1 MLTRLKAKEKASI
14 NFEES
19 LRYFLDQERAM
30 GEGSRNKRLP
40 RKRRPQPMA
49 RVNGDEPNGEKPL
62 KDYST
67 PSLTGFRSPIAPP
80 GVDAPQF
87 ELKTALINMVGN
99 NAFSGIGNPNAHLT
113 SFLELCETFK
123 INNVPKEAIYL
134 RLFPFSLMGKAK
146 DWLWSH
152 DANTFT
158 TWNELAQ
165 AFLLQYFPPAK
176 TQRLKN
182 LINSFEQGEDESF
195 YEAWER
201 FKELQRECPHHNIDK
216 PTLIQIFYQGMDNE
230 SKRQMDQA
238 AGGAFMEL
246 HPTNAGA
253 IIDRIA
259 RNSHHWGSD
268 RNVPRRQGKT
278 REVNEADSNEEVRA
292 LSKKVNALT
301 NSLSA
306 LHVKQSQKQPRVC
319 AICTSPSHKEDNCPH
334 TFPQEETQ
342 DEEDVNFLQRN
353 QANYG
358 RDRDH
363 PNFSYKTT
371 EPIKYDPNWRQ
382 KNNAPP
388 GFTPRNQDYQRQG
401 QGYQKQAY
409 QGQSS
414 QSQQQPQPQQPPK
427 EDSTMNQLLASLIA
441 GQKEGIED
449 RNKLVQDQ
457 MKMAQDQFK
466 ASQENKFMFQSINQR
481 LDEMS
486 THHKMLENQ
495 IAQQASSS
503 TRYPGK
509 LPSKPD
515 FHQNEHVNAISL
527 RSGTTYKPPTPKEKD
542 ASTRMPIIVEEGEDE
557 VEEEIPAP
565 KEVPSKRSTKE
576 VTKNAPKE
584 PSPYKPP
591 MPFPQRQLKKNNES
605 HFQRFAEMMKKIN
618 VTLPISEVISQMPL
632 YSKFLK
638 DVISHRRE
646 ISEIGSVNLNA
657 ECSAIV
663 QNPMPKKEKDPGSF
677 SIPITIG
684 DVNISKALCD
694 LGASIS
700 LMPYSLYKKLDMGTL
715 VPTSISLRLADRSSR
730 IPSGI
735 LEDVPVKVGKFY
747 IPVDFFVLEMEEER
761 EIPIILGRPFLKTT
775 KAVISCIND
784 SLEFDIGGEKIKF
797 YLRQA
802 CSAPS
807 DSLDCNLLDTYDDFS
822 CDELTSIEQEL
833 LSDESIGDS
842 MMDLLMMDE
851 EEQEEE
857 KDDGK
862 ERTEKGEGKGSC
874 GVELKAL
881 PTSLRY
887 EFLGPNSTHP
897 VIVNASLNELETSR
911 LLHVL
916 RKRRGAI
923 GYSIDDLKG
932 ISPDIC
938 MHRITLD
945 DDARPTR
952 ERLRRLN
959 PTLGEVVFKEITRL
973 REAGIIYAVPDSEW
987 VSPIHVVPKKGGL
1000 TVVKNEKNELIP
1012 TRTVTGWRM
1021 CVDYR
1026 KLNKATKKD
1035 HFPLPFIDQMLERL
1049 ANHEYFCYLDGYSG
1063 FFQIP
1068 IHPQDQE
1075 KNTFT
1080 CPYGTYAYRRMP
1092 FGLCNAPG
1100 TFQRCMMAIFS
1111 DFIENTMEVFMDDF
1125 SVYGSSFDSC
1135 LENLSRVLDKCIETD
1150 LVLNWEKCH
1159 FMAQEGI
1166 VLGHLVSNRGI
1177 EVDRAKIEVIEKLP
1191 PPRDVKGIR
1200 SFLGHAGFYRRFI
1213 KDFSKI
1219 AKPLTDLLHNDTPFL
1234 FNDPCAKAFEKLK
1247 LALTSAPIIQPPS
1260 WGLPFELM
1268 CDASDYAIGA
1278 VLGQRVDKKLH
1289 VIYCTSKVLD
1299 QAQSNYSTAEKEML
1313 DIVYA
1318 FEKFRQYLVGSKTIV
1333 YTDHAA
1339 IKYLISK
1346 KDAKP
1351 RLIRWVLLLQDFDI
1365 EIKDKK
1371 GVENLVA
1378 DHLSRLE
1385 PLRERTSSEELPIE
1399 DSFVGENLMRIEN
1412 ATTPWY
1418 ADIVNFKVCE
1428 VLPPNMNY
1436 NQKKKF
1442 AHDARRYYWD
1452 EPHLFKLCSDRI
1464 YRKCVAD
1471 EDIEGVLHHCHSLPC
1486 GGHGGSSKTAAKVLQ
1501 SGLYWPSIFK
1511 DSYNFAKA
1519 CDKCQ
1524 RSGNISKRDEMPQQV
1539 MLEVEI
1545 FDVWGIDFMGPF
1557 PPSYGNRYI
1566 LVAVDYVSKWVE
1578 AIASP
1583 TCDAKVVAKLFK
1595 KVIFPRFGVPRTVIS
1610 DGGSHFKEKQFGAL
1624 LKKYAVYH
1632 KVATPYHPQT
1642 SGQVEVS
1649 NREIKATL
1657 EKTVGS
1663 SRKDWSSK
1671 LDDALWAY
1679 RTAFKTPIGMSPFRL
1694 IYGKPCH
1701 LPVEL
1706 EYKSFWAIRELNFNM
1721 KSAGEKRL
1729 LDLNELDE
1737 IRLDSYENA
1746 KIYKQKQKKWHDK
1759 KILRKEFKEGDQ
1771 VLLFNSRL
1779 RLFPGK
1785 LKSRWTGPFQIQK
1798 VFEDG
1803 HVTLFNSRGEIFKA
1817 NGQRLKLY
1825 HGAPLD
1831 PETTT
1836 ITLHDLTD

>member
-1 MLTRLKAKEKASI
+1 MLTRLKEKEKASI

-19 LRYFLDQERAM
+19 LKYFLDQERAK

-49 RVNGDEPNGEKPL
+49 RINDEEPNGEKPL

-113 SFLELCETFK
+113 SFLELCEAFK

-216 PTLIQIFYQGMDNE
+216 PTLIQIFYQGVDNE

-268 RNVPRRQGKT
+268 RNVPKGQGKT
-278 REVNEADSNEEVRA
+278 REVNASDSNEEVQA
-292 LSKKVNALT
+292 LSKKNDALT
-301 NSLSA
+301 NSLN
-306 LHVKQSQKQPRVC
+306 
-319 AICTSPSHKEDNCPH
+319 NCPH

-371 EPIKYDPNWRQ
+371 EPIKYDLNWRQ

-388 GFTPRNQDYQRQG
+388 GFTPKNQDYQRQG
-401 QGYQKQAY
+401 QGYQGQGYQRQSY
-409 QGQSS
+409 QGQAS
-414 QSQQQPQPQQPPK
+414 QSQPQQQAQTQQPPK
-427 EDSTMNQLLASLIA
+427 EDASITQLLSSLVA
-441 GQKEGIED
+441 GQNQGIED
-449 RNKLVQDQ
+449 RNKL
-457 MKMAQDQFK
+457 AQDQFK

-495 IAQQASSS
+495 IAQQASGS
-503 TRYPGK
+503 TRYQGK

-515 FHQNEHVNAISL
+515 FHQNEHVNAITF
-527 RSGTTYKPPTPKEKD
+527 RSGTAYKSPSPKEKD
-542 ASTRMPIIVEEGEDE
+542 ESTRMPIIIEEGEEE
-557 VEEEIPAP
+557 VEEEIPTP
-565 KEVPSKRSTKE
+565 KEVPSKSSTKGA
-576 VTKNAPKE
+576 TKE

-605 HFQRFAEMMKKIN
+605 HFQKFAEMMKKIN

-646 ISEIGSVNLNA
+646 ISEIGSVSLNA
-657 ECSAIV
+657 ECSVVV

-700 LMPYSLYKKLDMGTL
+700 LMPYSLYKKFDMGTL

-784 SLEFDIGGEKIKF
+784 SLEFEIGGEKIKF

-807 DSLDCNLLDTYDDFS
+807 DSLDCNLLDAYDDFS

-842 MMDLLMMDE
+842 MMGLLMMDE
-851 EEQEEE
+851 EDPKEE

-862 ERTEKGEGKGSC
+862 ERTEKGESKGSC
-874 GVELKAL
+874 GIELKAL

-887 EFLGPNSTHP
+887 EFLGPNSTFP

-916 RKRRGAI
+916 RKRRAAI

-959 PTLGEVVFKEITRL
+959 PTLGEVVFKEITKL

-1021 CVDYR
+1021 CVD
-1026 KLNKATKKD
+1026 
-1035 HFPLPFIDQMLERL
+1035 LP
-1049 ANHEYFCYLDGYSG
+1049 
-1063 FFQIP
+1063 
-1068 IHPQDQE
+1068 
-1075 KNTFT
+1075 
-1080 CPYGTYAYRRMP
+1080 
-1092 FGLCNAPG
+1092 
-1100 TFQRCMMAIFS
+1100 
-1111 DFIENTMEVFMDDF
+1111 
-1125 SVYGSSFDSC
+1125 
-1135 LENLSRVLDKCIETD
+1135 
-1150 LVLNWEKCH
+1150 
-1159 FMAQEGI
+1159 
-1166 VLGHLVSNRGI
+1166 
-1177 EVDRAKIEVIEKLP
+1177 
-1191 PPRDVKGIR
+1191 
-1200 SFLGHAGFYRRFI
+1200 
-1213 KDFSKI
+1213 
-1219 AKPLTDLLHNDTPFL
+1219 
-1234 FNDPCAKAFEKLK
+1234 
-1247 LALTSAPIIQPPS
+1247 
-1260 WGLPFELM
+1260 
-1268 CDASDYAIGA
+1268 
-1278 VLGQRVDKKLH
+1278 
-1289 VIYCTSKVLD
+1289 
-1299 QAQSNYSTAEKEML
+1299 
-1313 DIVYA
+1313 
-1318 FEKFRQYLVGSKTIV
+1318 
-1333 YTDHAA
+1333 
-1339 IKYLISK
+1339 
-1346 KDAKP
+1346 
-1351 RLIRWVLLLQDFDI
+1351 
-1365 EIKDKK
+1365 
-1371 GVENLVA
+1371 
-1378 DHLSRLE
+1378 
-1385 PLRERTSSEELPIE
+1385 
-1399 DSFVGENLMRIEN
+1399 
-1412 ATTPWY
+1412 
-1418 ADIVNFKVCE
+1418 
-1428 VLPPNMNY
+1428 
-1436 NQKKKF
+1436 
-1442 AHDARRYYWD
+1442 
-1452 EPHLFKLCSDRI
+1452 
-1464 YRKCVAD
+1464 
-1471 EDIEGVLHHCHSLPC
+1471 
-1486 GGHGGSSKTAAKVLQ
+1486 
-1501 SGLYWPSIFK
+1501 
-1511 DSYNFAKA
+1511 
-1519 CDKCQ
+1519 
-1524 RSGNISKRDEMPQQV
+1524 
-1539 MLEVEI
+1539 
-1545 FDVWGIDFMGPF
+1545 
-1557 PPSYGNRYI
+1557 
-1566 LVAVDYVSKWVE
+1566 
-1578 AIASP
+1578 
-1583 TCDAKVVAKLFK
+1583 
-1595 KVIFPRFGVPRTVIS
+1595 
-1610 DGGSHFKEKQFGAL
+1610 
-1624 LKKYAVYH
+1624 
-1632 KVATPYHPQT
+1632 
-1642 SGQVEVS
+1642 
-1649 NREIKATL
+1649 
-1657 EKTVGS
+1657 
-1663 SRKDWSSK
+1663 
-1671 LDDALWAY
+1671 
-1679 RTAFKTPIGMSPFRL
+1679 
-1694 IYGKPCH
+1694 
-1701 LPVEL
+1701 
-1706 EYKSFWAIRELNFNM
+1706 
-1721 KSAGEKRL
+1721 
-1729 LDLNELDE
+1729 
-1737 IRLDSYENA
+1737 
-1746 KIYKQKQKKWHDK
+1746 
-1759 KILRKEFKEGDQ
+1759 
-1771 VLLFNSRL
+1771 
-1779 RLFPGK
+1779 
-1785 LKSRWTGPFQIQK
+1785 
-1798 VFEDG
+1798 
-1803 HVTLFNSRGEIFKA
+1803 
-1817 NGQRLKLY
+1817 
-1825 HGAPLD
+1825 
-1831 PETTT
+1831 
-1836 ITLHDLTD
+1836 

>member
-1 MLTRLKAKEKASI
+1 
-14 NFEES
+14 
-19 LRYFLDQERAM
+19 
-30 GEGSRNKRLP
+30 
-40 RKRRPQPMA
+40 
-49 RVNGDEPNGEKPL
+49 
-62 KDYST
+62 
-67 PSLTGFRSPIAPP
+67 
-80 GVDAPQF
+80 
-87 ELKTALINMVGN
+87 
-99 NAFSGIGNPNAHLT
+99 
-113 SFLELCETFK
+113 
-123 INNVPKEAIYL
+123 
-134 RLFPFSLMGKAK
+134 
-146 DWLWSH
+146 
-152 DANTFT
+152 
-158 TWNELAQ
+158 
-165 AFLLQYFPPAK
+165 
-176 TQRLKN
+176 
-182 LINSFEQGEDESF
+182 
-195 YEAWER
+195 
-201 FKELQRECPHHNIDK
+201 
-216 PTLIQIFYQGMDNE
+216 
-230 SKRQMDQA
+230 
-238 AGGAFMEL
+238 
-246 HPTNAGA
+246 
-253 IIDRIA
+253 
-259 RNSHHWGSD
+259 
-268 RNVPRRQGKT
+268 
-278 REVNEADSNEEVRA
+278 
-292 LSKKVNALT
+292 
-301 NSLSA
+301 
-306 LHVKQSQKQPRVC
+306 
-319 AICTSPSHKEDNCPH
+319 
-334 TFPQEETQ
+334 
-342 DEEDVNFLQRN
+342 
-353 QANYG
+353 
-358 RDRDH
+358 
-363 PNFSYKTT
+363 
-371 EPIKYDPNWRQ
+371 
-382 KNNAPP
+382 
-388 GFTPRNQDYQRQG
+388 
-401 QGYQKQAY
+401 
-409 QGQSS
+409 
-414 QSQQQPQPQQPPK
+414 
-427 EDSTMNQLLASLIA
+427 
-441 GQKEGIED
+441 
-449 RNKLVQDQ
+449 
-457 MKMAQDQFK
+457 
-466 ASQENKFMFQSINQR
+466 
-481 LDEMS
+481 
-486 THHKMLENQ
+486 
-495 IAQQASSS
+495 
-503 TRYPGK
+503 
-509 LPSKPD
+509 
-515 FHQNEHVNAISL
+515 
-527 RSGTTYKPPTPKEKD
+527 
-542 ASTRMPIIVEEGEDE
+542 
-557 VEEEIPAP
+557 
-565 KEVPSKRSTKE
+565 
-576 VTKNAPKE
+576 
-584 PSPYKPP
+584 
-591 MPFPQRQLKKNNES
+591 
-605 HFQRFAEMMKKIN
+605 
-618 VTLPISEVISQMPL
+618 
-632 YSKFLK
+632 
-638 DVISHRRE
+638 
-646 ISEIGSVNLNA
+646 
-657 ECSAIV
+657 
-663 QNPMPKKEKDPGSF
+663 
-677 SIPITIG
+677 
-684 DVNISKALCD
+684 
-694 LGASIS
+694 
-700 LMPYSLYKKLDMGTL
+700 
-715 VPTSISLRLADRSSR
+715 
-730 IPSGI
+730 
-735 LEDVPVKVGKFY
+735 
-747 IPVDFFVLEMEEER
+747 MEEER

-775 KAVISCIND
+775 RAVISCIND
-784 SLEFDIGGEKIKF
+784 SLEFEIGGEKIKF
-797 YLRQA
+797 HLRQA
-802 CSAPS
+802 CSAPNN
-807 DSLDCNLLDTYDDFS
+807 SLDCNLLDIYDDFS
-822 CDELTSIEQEL
+822 CDELTSNEQEL

-851 EEQEEE
+851 EEQ
-857 KDDGK
+857 K
-862 ERTEKGEGKGSC
+862 ERTEKGEGKGPC
-874 GVELKAL
+874 GIELKAL
-881 PTSLRY
+881 PTSIRY
-887 EFLGPNSTHP
+887 EFLGPNSTFP
-897 VIVNASLNELETSR
+897 IIVNASLNELETSR

-916 RKRRGAI
+916 RKRRAAI

-932 ISPDIC
+932 ISPDVC
-938 MHRITLD
+938 MHRILLD

-959 PTLGEVVFKEITRL
+959 PMLGEVVFKEITKL

-987 VSPIHVVPKKGGL
+987 VSPIHVVPKKGG
-1000 TVVKNEKNELIP
+1000 
-1012 TRTVTGWRM
+1012 
-1021 CVDYR
+1021 
-1026 KLNKATKKD
+1026 
-1035 HFPLPFIDQMLERL
+1035 
-1049 ANHEYFCYLDGYSG
+1049 G

-1075 KNTFT
+1075 KITFT

-1092 FGLCNAPG
+1092 FGLCNAPR

-1125 SVYGSSFDSC
+1125 SVYGSSYDSC

-1159 FMAQEGI
+1159 FMVQEGI

-1219 AKPLTDLLHNDTPFL
+1219 AKPLTDLLHIDTPFL
-1234 FNDPCAKAFEKLK
+1234 FNDPCDKAFEKLK
-1247 LALTSAPIIQPPS
+1247 SALTSAPILQPPN

-1289 VIYCTSKVLD
+1289 VIYYMSKVLD
-1299 QAQSNYSTAEKEML
+1299 HAQSNYSTTEKEML
-1313 DIVYA
+1313 AIVYA
-1318 FEKFRQYLVGSKTIV
+1318 FEKYRQYLVGSKTIV

-1351 RLIRWVLLLQDFDI
+1351 RLIRWVLLLQEFDI

-1385 PLRERTSSEELPIE
+1385 PLREKTLSEELPI
-1399 DSFVGENLMRIEN
+1399 DDTFVGENMMRIEN
-1412 ATTPWY
+1412 APTPWY

-1452 EPHLFKLCSDRI
+1452 EPHLFKHCSDGI
-1464 YRKCVAD
+1464 YRYCVAD

-1511 DSYNFAKA
+1511 DSYNFVKA

-1539 MLEVEI
+1539 MIEVEI

-1624 LKKYAVYH
+1624 LKKYAGYH

-1649 NREIKATL
+1649 NREIKAIL

-1721 KSAGEKRL
+1721 KTAGEKRL

-1785 LKSRWTGPFQIQK
+1785 LKSRWTGPFKIQK

-1803 HVTLFNSRGEIFKA
+1803 HANLFNSRGEIFKA

-1831 PETTT
+1831 PENTT
-1836 ITLHDLTD
+1836 IALHDLTD